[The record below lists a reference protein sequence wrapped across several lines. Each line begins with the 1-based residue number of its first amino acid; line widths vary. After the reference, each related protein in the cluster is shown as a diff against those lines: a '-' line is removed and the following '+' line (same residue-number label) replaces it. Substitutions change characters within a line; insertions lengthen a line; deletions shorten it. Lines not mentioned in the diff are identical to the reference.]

1 MVKVWVRSKRRI
13 RERGEGRE
21 THIDETLLWM
31 EGQFERRW
39 V

>member
-21 THIDETLLWM
+21 NIDETLLWM